1 MFTPAYATAYRD
13 AALVINRASVKFWTA
28 FRPHRDVSTS
38 LGISA
43 AVHLVLLLG
52 VGAALYVDGNDD
64 ADIPELSVQLET
76 REGPNDEE
84 FTEASL
90 PQPAP
95 DPVEDVLDDPG
106 HRRADARRAACWPT
120 PRRCSKRFPTSRNS
134 NHRRR
139 SSSPTRR
146 PAPSSRPPA
155 SRPTR
160 WPRSP
165 KPNPQGAADVMPQ
178 PEQVMLTRNVQQ
190 LAQKLLDTNTTATT
204 ISWQQ
209 DGQQYSARVMRQPAA
224 DSTGLE
230 QVIAEIMTSKDGKR
244 MKTRLSLKRLAFSH
258 FTQLVN
264 NWDPNIMLHDD
275 VIDGRF
281 HSNSEISLSAMD
293 GVKPRFF
300 GKVTTA
306 AQKVTFNSF
315 NTRRNKDVFQGGF
328 ETKTDRVTLP
338 RDMPDVVNG
347 GAARYHAPCVRRGHA
362 HHLQRRRQ
370 LRLAPRQWRGRRC
383 SASEPSEQPQ
393 YLIGE
398 KGAKLYVRGTV
409 RGIFTVYSPSD
420 IEIEDDLVYLKDPR
434 QTVISRDFLALIS
447 GRDIKIA
454 NSAVTGP
461 GDLTVHAALFA
472 RRRFFTEAIDHARPA
487 THVHL
492 RQPDRRHD
500 LGHRTALRHQ
510 ARLRQALRIPA
521 AGQLS
526 DDAALRGRF
535 LGPGLAGGRGRR
547 KRPAGRE
554 SRPVPVAQ
562 RQLFV
567 GAIDKSRAPTL
578 HSAYIPPPAKWCRV
592 RKVGNRCVAP
602 TTSPLPSPGT
612 MSPP

>member
-1 MFTPAYATAYRD
+1 VFTPANAIAHRD
-13 AALVINRASVKFWTA
+13 AALVIKRASEILWTA

-52 VGAALYVDGNDD
+52 VGAALYEDGEDD
-64 ADIPELSVQLET
+64 TDIPELSVQLET
-76 REGPNDEE
+76 REGPNDEQ

-95 DPVEDVLDDPG
+95 DPVEDVIDDPG
-106 HRRADARRAACWPT
+106 TGEQTLDAPLLADHSPMLEQVPDVTQLDTSAAFAEPVAEAAPVLTTIGESDVDLPAVTEPQPEGT
-120 PRRCSKRFPTSRNS
+120 PE
-134 NHRRR
+134 
-139 SSSPTRR
+139 
-146 PAPSSRPPA
+146 A
-155 SRPTR
+155 
-160 WPRSP
+160 
-165 KPNPQGAADVMPQ
+165 MPQ
-178 PEQVMLTRNVQQ
+178 PEQVMLTRNVKE
-190 LAQKLLDTNTTATT
+190 LATKLLDTNTTATS

-230 QVIAEIMTSKDGKR
+230 QVIAEIVTNKDGKR

-264 NWDPNIMLHDD
+264 DWDPNILLHDD

-281 HSNSEISLSAMD
+281 HSNSEISLSAMN

-347 GAARYHAPCVRRGHA
+347 GDGETTRRSFDQDTRIIFNADGSYVYRLA
-362 HHLQRRRQ
+362 NGEGTLQR
-370 LRLAPRQWRGRRC
+370 
-383 SASEPSEQPQ
+383 SEPSEQPQ
-393 YLIGE
+393 YLIAD

-447 GRDIKIA
+447 GRDIKVA
-454 NSAVTGP
+454 PGAVTGP
-461 GDLTVHAALFA
+461 GDLNVHAALFA
-472 RRRFFTEAIDHARPA
+472 RRRFFTEEIDHGKPATMFIYGSLTAGTISATEPRYATKLDFDKRFEYLRPA
-487 THVHL
+487 SFPMT
-492 RQPDRRHD
+492 RRYEVDSWDQDWQEIQGAEND
-500 LGHRTALRHQ
+500 L
-510 ARLRQALRIPA
+510 
-521 AGQLS
+521 
-526 DDAALRGRF
+526 
-535 LGPGLAGGRGRR
+535 
-547 KRPAGRE
+547 PAGNLARSE
-554 SRPVPVAQ
+554 
-562 RQLFV
+562 
-567 GAIDKSRAPTL
+567 
-578 HSAYIPPPAKWCRV
+578 
-592 RKVGNRCVAP
+592 
-602 TTSPLPSPGT
+602 
-612 MSPP
+612 